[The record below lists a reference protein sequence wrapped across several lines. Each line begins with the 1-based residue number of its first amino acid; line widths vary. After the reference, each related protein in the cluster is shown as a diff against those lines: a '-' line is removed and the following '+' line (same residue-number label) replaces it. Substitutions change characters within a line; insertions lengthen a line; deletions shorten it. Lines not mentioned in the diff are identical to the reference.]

1 MPDPPGHRS
10 AVTLEPRAA
19 LLDQDRDERR
29 VRFMLEP
36 GDYHP
41 RRQSGHGAELTGRRD
56 PALRPG
62 GKGKQRPKGKGKKG
76 KGKGKK
82 K

>member
-1 MPDPPGHRS
+1 M
-10 AVTLEPRAA
+10 EPRAA
-19 LLDQDRDERR
+19 LLDQDRPDEKR

-41 RRQSGHGAELTGRRD
+41 QKRPGHGAELSGRRE

-62 GKGKQRPKGKGKKG
+62 EKGKHRPKGKGKKG
-76 KGKGKK
+76 KGKSKK
-82 K
+82 